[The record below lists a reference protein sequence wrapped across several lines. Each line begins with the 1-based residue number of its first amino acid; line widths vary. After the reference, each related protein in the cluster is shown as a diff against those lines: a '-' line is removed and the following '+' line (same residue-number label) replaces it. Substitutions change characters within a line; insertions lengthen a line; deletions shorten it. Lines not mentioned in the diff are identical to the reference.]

1 MLSLTYCFKN
11 WCIAKY
17 RGTVHFPNSVEK
29 FLPPFVSTSVRLLY
43 IRTKLFL
50 YLANLW
56 ILLFQTIYCWSFM
69 FHVFIVE
76 LSVYEKY
83 LSLTELGCSSL
94 ILTAS
99 KKISLIL
106 TFLIKNHR
114 KAQF

>member
-1 MLSLTYCFKN
+1 
-11 WCIAKY
+11 
-17 RGTVHFPNSVEK
+17 
-29 FLPPFVSTSVRLLY
+29 
-43 IRTKLFL
+43 
-50 YLANLW
+50 
-56 ILLFQTIYCWSFM
+56 M

-83 LSLTELGCSSL
+83 LPLTELGCSSL